1 MKFKKTT
8 LKNGLRIITV
18 PMKGN
23 PAVTVMAMVETGSKY
38 ETKDINGLSHFLE
51 HMMFKGTPKRP
62 TAKSISVELD
72 SLGASYNAF
81 TSTEYTG
88 YYAKV
93 ENRHLDKALDIISDL
108 YLNPLFKQE
117 EIEKEKGVIIEEI
130 KMYNDLPQSQVNEVF
145 NNLLYGDVP
154 AGWPVIG
161 PEENIRKFKREDF
174 LEYRKNHYVAESS
187 IVVVSGDIKEK
198 EVVNKVE
205 KLFKNIPTTKNQEK
219 LPVKETQDKPQVKIK
234 YKDTSQTHLILG
246 FRSFDVKDKR
256 GPIMSVLNTILG
268 QGMSSR
274 LFTKMRD
281 DLGICY
287 YVRSSHDTFT
297 DHGYLAISAGV
308 DNTRVKIAIENIMI
322 ELNRLKTELVSKQEL
337 KKAKDFISGG
347 IALGLETSDSRA
359 DYVGFQELLK
369 GDIKTPEEKL
379 RQINKV
385 TPKQIKDLANE
396 ILLEK
401 VLNLAMIGPF
411 KDEKEFL
418 PLLKFNNK

>member
-1 MKFKKTT
+1 MKFKKTV
-8 LKNGLRIITV
+8 LKNGLRVITV

-62 TAKSISVELD
+62 TAKSISKELD
-72 SLGASYNAF
+72 GLGADYNAF

-93 ENRHLDKALDIISDL
+93 ENRHLDQAIDIISDL

-117 EIEKEKGVIIEEI
+117 EIDKERGVIIEEI
-130 KMYNDLPQSQVNEVF
+130 KMYNDLPQSQVEEVF
-145 NNLLYGDVP
+145 DNLLYGDVP

-174 LEYRKNHYVAESS
+174 LQYRKDHYVAESTV
-187 IVVVSGDIKEK
+187 VVVSGDIKEK
-198 EVVNKVE
+198 DVIKKVE
-205 KLFKNIPTTKNQEK
+205 KLFKDIPTSKNKDK
-219 LPVKETQDKPQVKIK
+219 LPVKESQNKPNIRIQ
-234 YKDTSQTHLILG
+234 YKDTSQSHIILG
-246 FRSFDVKDKR
+246 FRSFGTRDKR
-256 GPIMSVLNTILG
+256 GPVMSVLNTILG

-281 DLGICY
+281 ELGICY
-287 YVRSSHDTFT
+287 YVRSSNSSYD
-297 DHGYLAISAGV
+297 DHGYLAIKAGV
-308 DNTRVKIAIENIMI
+308 DNTRVAIAIENIMI
-322 ELNRLKTELVSKQEL
+322 ELNKLKNELVSKEEI

-347 IALGLETSDSRA
+347 MALGLETSDSRA
-359 DYVGFQELLK
+359 DYVAFQELLRK
-369 GDIKTPEEKL
+369 DIKTPEEKL
-379 RQINKV
+379 KEINKV
-385 TPKQIKDLANE
+385 TPKQVKDLANE
-396 ILLEK
+396 ILVENT
-401 VLNLAMIGPF
+401 LNLAMIGPY

-418 PLLKFNNK
+418 PFLKFKNK

>member
-38 ETKDINGLSHFLE
+38 ETKEINGLSHFLE

-72 SLGASYNAF
+72 GLGASYNAF
-81 TSTEYTG
+81 TGTEYTG

-130 KMYNDLPQSQVNEVF
+130 KMYNDLPQSQVEEVF
-145 NNLLYGDVP
+145 DNLLYGDVP

-198 EVVNKVE
+198 EVVNKIE

-219 LPVKETQDKPQVKIK
+219 LPVIQSQDNPQVIIK
-234 YKDTSQTHLILG
+234 YKDTSQTHLMLG
-246 FRSFDVKDKR
+246 FRSFDVNDKR
-256 GPIMSVLNTILG
+256 GPIMSVLNAILG

-287 YVRSSHDTFT
+287 YISSSQNAFT
-297 DHGYLAISAGV
+297 DHGYLAVRAGV

-322 ELNRLKTELVSKQEL
+322 EIEKLKNELVTKQEL
-337 KKAKDFISGG
+337 KKAKDFISGNM
-347 IALGLETSDSRA
+347 ALGLETSDSRA

-369 GDIKTPEEKL
+369 KNIKTPEEKL
-379 RQINKV
+379 KEINKV

-396 ILLEK
+396 ILSEK
-401 VLNLAMIGPF
+401 VLNLAIIGPF

-418 PLLKFNNK
+418 PLLKFKNK

>member
-1 MKFKKTT
+1 MKFKKTI
-8 LKNGLRIITV
+8 LKNGLRVITV

-38 ETKDINGLSHFLE
+38 ETKEINGLSHFLE

-62 TAKSISVELD
+62 TATSISVELD

-117 EIEKEKGVIIEEI
+117 EIDKEKGVIIEEI
-130 KMYNDLPQSQVNEVF
+130 KMYNDLPQSQVDEVF
-145 NNLLYGDVP
+145 DNLLYGDVP

-198 EVVNKVE
+198 EVVNKIE

-219 LPVKETQDKPQVKIK
+219 LPVRQSQDKVQVRIK
-234 YKDTSQTHLILG
+234 YKDTSQTHLMLG
-246 FRSFDVKDKR
+246 FRSFDVNDKR

-287 YVRSSHDTFT
+287 YVRSIHDTFT
-297 DHGYLAISAGV
+297 DHGYLAVRAGV

-322 ELNRLKTELVSKQEL
+322 EIEKLKNELVTKQEL
-337 KKAKDFISGG
+337 KKAKDFISGNM
-347 IALGLETSDSRA
+347 ALGLETSDSRA

-369 GDIKTPEEKL
+369 RNIKTPEEKL
-379 RQINKV
+379 KEINKV

-396 ILLEK
+396 ILIEK
-401 VLNLAMIGPF
+401 SLNLAMIGPF
-411 KDEKEFL
+411 KDKNEFES
-418 PLLKFNNK
+418 LLKFKNK

>member
-62 TAKSISVELD
+62 TAISISRELD
-72 SLGASYNAF
+72 GLGASYNAF
-81 TSTEYTG
+81 TSTEFTG

-93 ENRHLDKALDIISDL
+93 ENRHLNKALDIISDI
-108 YLNPLFKQE
+108 YLNPLFEQV

-130 KMYNDLPQSQVNEVF
+130 KMSQELPQYQVEQEF
-145 NNLLYGDVP
+145 EGLLYGDTP
-154 AGWPVIG
+154 AGWHVIG
-161 PEENIRKFKREDF
+161 PEDNIKKFTRNDF
-174 LEYRKNHYVAESS
+174 LQYRKEHYVAEST
-187 IVVVSGDIKEK
+187 IVVVAGDIKEK
-198 EVVNKVE
+198 EVIKAVE
-205 KLFKNIPTTKNQEK
+205 KLFKNIPVTKNKEK
-219 LPVKETQDKPQVKIK
+219 LPVKESQDKPQIRIK
-234 YKDTSQTHLILG
+234 YKDTSQTHIVLG
-246 FRSFDVKDKR
+246 FRSFDIKDKR

-287 YVRSSHDTFT
+287 YVNSSQSSFT
-297 DHGYLAISAGV
+297 DHGYLSIKAGV
-308 DNTRVKIAIENIMI
+308 DNTRVKIAIENIMLEI
-322 ELNRLKTELVSKQEL
+322 NKLKNELISKQEL

-347 IALGLETSDSRA
+347 TALGLETSDSRA
-359 DYVGFQELLK
+359 DYVAFQELLK
-369 GDIKTPEEKL
+369 KEIKTPEEKL
-379 RQINKV
+379 KEINKV
-385 TPKQIKDLANE
+385 SSKQIKDLANE
-396 ILLEK
+396 IFIEK
-401 VLNLAMIGPF
+401 TLNLAIVGPF

-418 PLLKFNNK
+418 SLLKF